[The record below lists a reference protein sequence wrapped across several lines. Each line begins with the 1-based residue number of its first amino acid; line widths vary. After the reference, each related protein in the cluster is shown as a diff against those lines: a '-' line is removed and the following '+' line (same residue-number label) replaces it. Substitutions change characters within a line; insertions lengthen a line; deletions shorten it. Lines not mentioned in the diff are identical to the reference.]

1 MSIIAYFLAPLVCL
15 HTAPVEEPCAPE
27 PHVNRVE
34 MVFSTFIHQATYFD
48 GQDFLLL
55 KAITSKYH
63 ANMDSDGYAK
73 SNRG

>member
-1 MSIIAYFLAPLVCL
+1 MHDILAIRSSKLDLNLPWGRILIVL
-15 HTAPVEEPCAPE
+15 YPPMVE
-27 PHVNRVE
+27 N
-34 MVFSTFIHQATYFD
+34 